1 MENSLKLN
9 TRKTML
15 IFEREKDSLPQ
26 KANIYCEVSTDN
38 TCIKYFTWT
47 IASNIHSHL
56 QDAFYDYALAEKK
69 VAFQEVTIIRKTLG
83 LESSPPLD
91 HYALQMQIC
100 VLKMP
105 KEHDQHF
112 ISFHLPAAAVALGYI
127 YSHLGGGTLSQ
138 SMPLSNR
145 ECQSTEL
152 KPKRPAPVHRESFR
166 LCLNRIF
173 ISLQQKHHLNSLT
186 DLFLLWP
193 CFFFGRNFKTKTL
206 VCYFF

>member
-1 MENSLKLN
+1 MRG
-9 TRKTML
+9 RKTACHKRL
-15 IFEREKDSLPQ
+15 IFTVKFLQTIP
-26 KANIYCEVSTDN
+26 VLSTSHELSPL
-38 TCIKYFTWT
+38 TF
-47 IASNIHSHL
+47 SHL
-56 QDAFYDYALAEKK
+56 QDAFYDYAPAEKK

-127 YSHLGGGTLSQ
+127 YSDLGGGTLSQ

-152 KPKRPAPVHRESFR
+152 KPERPAPVHRESFR
-166 LCLNRIF
+166 LCLNSLF

-186 DLFLLWP
+186 DLFLL
-193 CFFFGRNFKTKTL
+193 
-206 VCYFF
+206 